1 MELIKQERFVT
12 DYKTFQE
19 QGKFSKIAGSDKLRQ
34 EGDDLVRLAEI
45 SGNNENV
52 QKAINNYVTKLNAKI
67 KASKGTPQR
76 EGDTI
81 LDQYMSLEKGD
92 KVRVQY
98 GSVVSGTNDKVLVVT
113 KGRTFFAKN
122 NVERIILKD
131 PENLKGVKYYL
142 YNRQGRISFAVGDM
156 ATSLQSIDVLR
167 KPNPKPAPKPAPKPK
182 PKQFKPGDKWSE
194 DFDYD
199 GMMDFANKVSL
210 KTPLNTL
217 EKLAASMTDVNYHSE
232 AKRIYKL
239 IEQKKNKPAPKPKPK
254 PKPAPKKVGDNLKQE
269 ILAGKY
275 KDATKREILAIAKRY
290 NASRRP
296 ESIKVDNKR
305 DNSKRIEPT
314 PENLVRWVKAPGKY
328 DFIGA
333 DNYKEN
339 DVTVTFKQKK
349 EAFWKR
355 LMKK

>member
-1 MELIKQERFVT
+1 MKNLRRETFVE
-12 DYKTFQE
+12 DFNDFKS
-19 QGKFSKIAGSDKLRQ
+19 QGGFDKLLNSAEIQ
-34 EGDDLVRLAEI
+34 SEGVELSRLANI
-45 SGNNENV
+45 SSDNEKV
-52 QKAINNYVTKLNAKI
+52 QSAINNYVNKLNDKI

-76 EGDTI
+76 QGDTI
-81 LDQYMSLEKGD
+81 LEKYMSLEKGD
-92 KVRVQY
+92 KVRVRY
-98 GSVVSGTNDKVLVVT
+98 GSVVRGENDRVLVVT
-113 KGRTFFAKN
+113 KGRTFFAKY

-131 PENLKGVKYYL
+131 PDNLKGVKYYI
-142 YNRQGRISFAVGDM
+142 YNRQGNISFAVGDL
-156 ATSLQSIDVLR
+156 ATDLKSIDVI
-167 KPNPKPAPKPAPKPK
+167 KNPKAKAKPAPKKSPN
-182 PKQFKPGDKWSE
+182 PKQFKPGDKFSE
-194 DFDYD
+194 DFDYE

-210 KTPLNTL
+210 NTPLETL
-217 EKLAASMTDVNYHSE
+217 EKLAASMTDVNFHTE
-232 AKRIYKL
+232 AERIYQL
-239 IEQKKNKPAPKPKPK
+239 IEQKKKKPAPKPK
-254 PKPAPKKVGDNLKQE
+254 VGDTLKQE

-275 KDATKREILAIAKRY
+275 KDATKREVLAIAKRY
-290 NASRRP
+290 NSSRRP

-314 PENLVRWVKAPGKY
+314 PENLVRWVKEPGKY

>member
-1 MELIKQERFVT
+1 ME
-12 DYKTFQE
+12 
-19 QGKFSKIAGSDKLRQ
+19 KLRRETFVEDFNDFKSQ
-34 EGDDLVRLAEI
+34 GGFDKILNSEEIKSEGVELSRLANI
-45 SGNNENV
+45 SADNEKV
-52 QKAINNYVTKLNAKI
+52 QSAINNYLNKLNDKI

-76 EGDTI
+76 EGDTS
-81 LDQYMSLEKGD
+81 LEQYMSIEKGD

-113 KGRTFFAKN
+113 KGRTFYAKN

-131 PENLKGVKYYL
+131 PKNLKGVKYYL

-156 ATSLQSIDVLR
+156 ATSLQSIDVLK
-167 KPNPKPAPKPAPKPK
+167 KPNPKPAPKPKPK
-182 PKQFKPGDKWSE
+182 
-194 DFDYD
+194 
-199 GMMDFANKVSL
+199 
-210 KTPLNTL
+210 
-217 EKLAASMTDVNYHSE
+217 
-232 AKRIYKL
+232 
-239 IEQKKNKPAPKPKPK
+239 
-254 PKPAPKKVGDNLKQE
+254 PKKVGDNLKQE

-275 KDATKREILAIAKRY
+275 KNATKREILAIAQNY
-290 NASRRP
+290 NVTRRP

-314 PENLVRWVKAPGKY
+314 AENLVRWVKAPGKY

-339 DVTVTFKQKK
+339 DVTVTFAQKK